1 MEIRRA
7 GKSGLELSRLGLGT
21 MTWGRDTDTHEA
33 ADQCR
38 AYIEAGGNFLDT
50 ASTYGDGDS
59 ERVIGGL
66 IGTLFQ
72 RSDVAI
78 ATKAGITFPG
88 GNRTVNNSRQA
99 LISELDKS
107 LTRLET
113 DYVDIWQIHSWDPCT
128 PLEDTLSALDYAYSS
143 GKARY
148 VGLSNF
154 SGWQSARAITIQE
167 SNSAKAPIISHQVE
181 YSLLNR
187 AAELEVLPCADET
200 GIGILAWAPLGR
212 GVLTGKYRNGIPSD
226 SRAAAPHFVK
236 HVEPYLREESNRI
249 VEAVTVAAQGLGFS
263 PLEVALAWVRD
274 TPGITSAIVGARTG
288 AQMRG
293 ILKSE
298 EVTLPQIVRDALND
312 VSRALTIL

>member
-1 MEIRRA
+1 MEMRRA
-7 GKSGLELSRLGLGT
+7 GNSGLSLSRLGLGT

-38 AYIEAGGNFLDT
+38 AFIEAGGNFIDT
-50 ASTYGDGDS
+50 SSTYGDGDS

-66 IGTLFQ
+66 IGTLVK
-72 RSDVAI
+72 REDVAI
-78 ATKAGITFPG
+78 ATKAGVSFPDG
-88 GNRTVNNSRQA
+88 VRTINNSRQS
-99 LISELDKS
+99 LIAELDRS
-107 LTRLET
+107 LSRLET
-113 DYVDIWQIHSWDPCT
+113 DYVDIWQIHSWDPHN

-148 VGLSNF
+148 VGISNF

-167 SNSAKAPIISHQVE
+167 TNSAKAPIVTHQVE

-187 AAELEVLPCADET
+187 EIENEVLPCADET

-212 GVLTGKYRNGIPSD
+212 GVLTGKYRKGIPSD

-236 HVEPYLREESNRI
+236 HVEPYLREKPQRI
-249 VEAVTVAAQGLGFS
+249 VEAVAVAAEGLGFA

-288 AQMRG
+288 AQLRG
-293 ILKSE
+293 ILTSE
-298 EVTLPQIVRDALND
+298 EITLPDIVRQALNEI
-312 VSRALTIL
+312 SAP

>member
-1 MEIRRA
+1 MEMRRA
-7 GKSGLELSRLGLGT
+7 GKSGLSLSRLGLGT

-38 AYIEAGGNFLDT
+38 AFIEAGGNFIDT
-50 ASTYGDGDS
+50 SSTYGDGDS

-66 IGTLFQ
+66 IGTLFK
-72 RSDVAI
+72 RDDVAI
-78 ATKAGITFPG
+78 ATKAGISFPEG
-88 GNRTVNNSRQA
+88 VRTVNNSRQS
-99 LISELDKS
+99 LIAELDRS
-107 LTRLET
+107 LSRLET
-113 DYVDIWQIHSWDPCT
+113 DYVDIWQIHSWDPHN

-148 VGLSNF
+148 VGISNF

-167 SNSAKAPIISHQVE
+167 TNSAKAPIVTHQVE

-187 AAELEVLPCADET
+187 EIENEVLPCADET

-212 GVLTGKYRNGIPSD
+212 GVLTGKYRKGIPSD

-236 HVEPYLREESNRI
+236 HVEPYLREKPQRI
-249 VEAVTVAAQGLGFS
+249 VEAVAVAAEGLGFA

-288 AQMRG
+288 AQLRG
-293 ILKSE
+293 ILTSE
-298 EVTLPQIVRDALND
+298 EITLPDIVRDALNEI
-312 VSRALTIL
+312 SAP

>member
-1 MEIRRA
+1 MEMRRA
-7 GKSGLELSRLGLGT
+7 GKSGLSLSRLGLGT

-38 AYIEAGGNFLDT
+38 AFIEAGGNFIDT
-50 ASTYGDGDS
+50 SSTYGDGDS

-66 IGTLFQ
+66 IGTLFK
-72 RSDVAI
+72 REDVAI
-78 ATKAGITFPG
+78 ATKAGVTFPDG
-88 GNRTVNNSRQA
+88 IRTVNNSRQS
-99 LISELDKS
+99 LIADLDRS
-107 LTRLET
+107 LARLET
-113 DYVDIWQIHSWDPCT
+113 DYVDIWQIHSWDPHN

-148 VGLSNF
+148 VGISNF

-167 SNSAKAPIISHQVE
+167 SNSAKAPIITNQVE

-187 AAELEVLPCADET
+187 EIENEVLPCADET

-212 GVLTGKYRNGIPSD
+212 GVLTGKYRKGIPSD

-236 HVEPYLREESNRI
+236 HVEPYLRDKPQRI
-249 VEAVTVAAQGLGFS
+249 VEAVAVAAEGLGFA

-288 AQMRG
+288 AQLRG
-293 ILKSE
+293 ILTSE
-298 EVTLPQIVRDALND
+298 EITLPEIVRDALNEI
-312 VSRALTIL
+312 SAP

>member
-1 MEIRRA
+1 METRTA
-7 GKSGLELSRLGLGT
+7 GKSGLKLSRLGLGT

-38 AYIEAGGNFLDT
+38 AYIEAGGNFFDT

-72 RSDVAI
+72 RDEVAI
-78 ATKAGITFPG
+78 ATKAGVSYPG
-88 GNRTVNNSRQA
+88 GNRTVNNSRQS
-99 LISELDKS
+99 LIADLEKS
-107 LTRLET
+107 LGRLET
-113 DYVDIWQIHSWDPCT
+113 DYVDIWQIHCWDPLN

-167 SNSAKAPIISHQVE
+167 SNTAKAPIVTHQIE

-187 AAELEVLPCADET
+187 SAEDEILPCADET
-200 GIGILAWAPLGR
+200 GVGILAWAPLGR
-212 GVLTGKYRNGIPSD
+212 GVLTGKYRNGIPID

-236 HVEPYLREESNRI
+236 HVEPYLNDSSARI
-249 VEAVTVAAQGLGFS
+249 VEAVAVAAQGLGFS

-288 AQMRG
+288 AQLQG

-298 EVTLPQIVRDALND
+298 EVVLPNVVRQALDD
-312 VSRALTIL
+312 VSTR

>member
-1 MEIRRA
+1 MEMRRA
-7 GKSGLELSRLGLGT
+7 GKSGLSLSRLGLGT

-38 AYIEAGGNFLDT
+38 AFIEAGGNFIDT
-50 ASTYGDGDS
+50 SSTYGDGDS

-66 IGTLFQ
+66 IGTLFK
-72 RSDVAI
+72 RDDVAI
-78 ATKAGITFPG
+78 ATKAGVSFPDG
-88 GNRTVNNSRQA
+88 VRTVNNSRQS
-99 LISELDKS
+99 LISELDRS
-107 LTRLET
+107 LSRLET
-113 DYVDIWQIHSWDPCT
+113 DYVDIWQIHSWDPHN

-148 VGLSNF
+148 VGISNF
-154 SGWQSARAITIQE
+154 AGWQSARAITIQE
-167 SNSAKAPIISHQVE
+167 TNSAKAPIVTHQVE

-187 AAELEVLPCADET
+187 EIESEVLPCADET

-212 GVLTGKYRNGIPSD
+212 GVLTGKYRKGIPSD

-236 HVEPYLREESNRI
+236 HVEPYLREKPQRI
-249 VEAVTVAAQGLGFS
+249 VEAVAVAAEGLGFS

-288 AQMRG
+288 AQLRG
-293 ILKSE
+293 ILASE
-298 EVTLPQIVRDALND
+298 EITLPDIVRDALNEI
-312 VSRALTIL
+312 SAP

>member
-1 MEIRRA
+1 MEMRRA
-7 GKSGLELSRLGLGT
+7 GKSGLSLSRLGLGT

-38 AYIEAGGNFLDT
+38 AFIEAGGNFIDT
-50 ASTYGDGDS
+50 SSTYGDGDS

-66 IGTLFQ
+66 IGTLFK
-72 RSDVAI
+72 RDDVAI
-78 ATKAGITFPG
+78 ATKAGVSFPDG
-88 GNRTVNNSRQA
+88 VRTVNNSRQS
-99 LISELDKS
+99 LISELDRS
-107 LTRLET
+107 LSRLET
-113 DYVDIWQIHSWDPCT
+113 DYVDIWQIHSWDPHN

-148 VGLSNF
+148 VGISNF

-167 SNSAKAPIISHQVE
+167 TNSAKAPIVTHQVE

-187 AAELEVLPCADET
+187 EIEREVLPCADET

-212 GVLTGKYRNGIPSD
+212 GVLTGKYRKGIPSD

-236 HVEPYLREESNRI
+236 HVEPYLREKPQRI
-249 VEAVTVAAQGLGFS
+249 VEAVAVAAEGLGFA

-288 AQMRG
+288 AQLRG
-293 ILKSE
+293 ILTSE
-298 EVTLPQIVRDALND
+298 EITLPDIVRDALNEI
-312 VSRALTIL
+312 SAP

>member
-1 MEIRRA
+1 MEMRRA
-7 GKSGLELSRLGLGT
+7 GKSGLSLSRLGLGT

-38 AYIEAGGNFLDT
+38 AFIEAGGNFIDT
-50 ASTYGDGDS
+50 SSTYGDGDS

-66 IGTLFQ
+66 IGTLFK
-72 RSDVAI
+72 REDVAI
-78 ATKAGITFPG
+78 ATKAGVSFPEG
-88 GNRTVNNSRQA
+88 ARTVNNSRQS
-99 LISELDKS
+99 LIAELDRS

-113 DYVDIWQIHSWDPCT
+113 DYVDIWQIHSWDPHN

-148 VGLSNF
+148 VGISNF

-167 SNSAKAPIISHQVE
+167 TNSAKAPIVTHQVE

-187 AAELEVLPCADET
+187 EIENEVLPCADET

-212 GVLTGKYRNGIPSD
+212 GVLTGKYRKGIPSD

-236 HVEPYLREESNRI
+236 HVEPYLREKPQRI
-249 VEAVTVAAQGLGFS
+249 VEAVAVAAEGLGFA

-288 AQMRG
+288 AQLRG
-293 ILKSE
+293 ILTSE
-298 EVTLPQIVRDALND
+298 EITLPDIVREALNEI
-312 VSRALTIL
+312 SAP

>member
-1 MEIRRA
+1 MEMRRA
-7 GKSGLELSRLGLGT
+7 GNSGLSLSRLGLGT

-38 AYIEAGGNFLDT
+38 AFIEAGGNFIDT
-50 ASTYGDGDS
+50 SSTYGDGDS

-66 IGTLFQ
+66 IGTLFK
-72 RSDVAI
+72 REEVAI
-78 ATKAGITFPG
+78 ATKAGISFPDG
-88 GNRTVNNSRQA
+88 VRTINNSRQS
-99 LISELDKS
+99 LIAELDKS
-107 LTRLET
+107 LSRLET
-113 DYVDIWQIHSWDPCT
+113 DYVDIWQIHAWDPFT
-128 PLEDTLSALDYAYSS
+128 PLEDTLSALDYAFSS

-148 VGLSNF
+148 VGISNF

-167 SNSAKAPIISHQVE
+167 SNSAKAPIVTHQVE

-187 AAELEVLPCADET
+187 SIEDEILPCADET

-212 GVLTGKYRNGIPSD
+212 GVLTGKYRKGVPSD

-236 HVEPYLREESNRI
+236 HVEPYLREKPQRI
-249 VEAVTVAAQGLGFS
+249 VEAVAVAAEGLGFA

-288 AQMRG
+288 AQLRG
-293 ILKSE
+293 ILTSE
-298 EVTLPQIVRDALND
+298 EIVLPSVVRDALNEI
-312 VSRALTIL
+312 SAP

>member
-1 MEIRRA
+1 MEMRRA
-7 GKSGLELSRLGLGT
+7 GKSGLTLSRLGLGT

-38 AYIEAGGNFLDT
+38 AFIDAGGNLIDT
-50 ASTYGDGDS
+50 SPIYGDGDA
-59 ERVIGGL
+59 ERVIGGM

-72 RSDVAI
+72 RDDVVI
-78 ATKAGITFPG
+78 ATKAGIQLIDG
-88 GNRTVNNSRQA
+88 QRVVNNTRQA

-107 LTRLET
+107 LQRLGT
-113 DYVDIWQIHSWDPCT
+113 DYVDLWQLHCWDENT

-148 VGLSNF
+148 VGISNF
-154 SGWQSARAITIQE
+154 SGWQSARIATLQE
-167 SNSAKAPIISHQVE
+167 LHSMKAPIVTMQNE

-187 AAELEVLPCADET
+187 HVEEELLPCADELNM
-200 GIGILAWAPLGR
+200 GFLAWAPLGR
-212 GVLTGKYRNGIPSD
+212 GVLTGKYRTGIPSD

-236 HVEPYLREESNRI
+236 HVEPYLTPESARV
-249 VEAVTVAAQGLGFS
+249 VEAVSVAAEGLGFA

-274 TPGITSAIVGARTG
+274 NPLVTSSIVGARTG
-288 AQMRG
+288 AQLRG

-298 EVTLPQIVRDALND
+298 EIVLPQTIRDVLD
-312 VSRALTIL
+312 EVSAVL

>member
-1 MEIRRA
+1 MEMRRA
-7 GKSGLELSRLGLGT
+7 GKSGLSLSRLGLGT

-38 AYIEAGGNFLDT
+38 AFIEAGGNFIDT
-50 ASTYGDGDS
+50 SSTYGDGDS

-66 IGTLFQ
+66 IGTLFK
-72 RSDVAI
+72 REDVAI
-78 ATKAGITFPG
+78 ATKAGVSFPG
-88 GNRTVNNSRQA
+88 GVRTVNNSRQS
-99 LISELDKS
+99 LIAELDRS
-107 LTRLET
+107 LSRLET
-113 DYVDIWQIHSWDPCT
+113 DYVDIWQIHSWDPHN

-148 VGLSNF
+148 VGISNF

-167 SNSAKAPIISHQVE
+167 TNSAKAPIVTHQVE

-187 AAELEVLPCADET
+187 EIENEVLPCADET

-212 GVLTGKYRNGIPSD
+212 GVLTGKYRKGIPSD

-236 HVEPYLREESNRI
+236 HVEPYLREKPQRI
-249 VEAVTVAAQGLGFS
+249 VEAVAVAAEGLGFA

-288 AQMRG
+288 AQLRG
-293 ILKSE
+293 ILTSE
-298 EVTLPQIVRDALND
+298 EITLPDIVRDALNEI
-312 VSRALTIL
+312 SAP

>member
-72 RSDVAI
+72 RSDLAI

-88 GNRTVNNSRQA
+88 GNRTINNSRQA

-113 DYVDIWQIHSWDPCT
+113 DYVDIWQIHSWDPFT

-236 HVEPYLREESNRI
+236 HVEPYLRDESNRI

>member
-1 MEIRRA
+1 MEMRRA
-7 GKSGLELSRLGLGT
+7 GKSGLSLSRLGLGT

-38 AYIEAGGNFLDT
+38 AFIDAGGNFLDT
-50 ASTYGDGDS
+50 SSTYGDGDG

-66 IGTLFQ
+66 LGTLMQ
-72 RSDVAI
+72 REQVVI
-78 ATKAGITFPG
+78 ATKAGISFPNG
-88 GNRTVNNSRQA
+88 IRTVNNSRQS

-107 LTRLET
+107 LARLET
-113 DYVDIWQIHSWDPCT
+113 DYVDIWQIHSWDPNN
-128 PLEDTLSALDYAYSS
+128 PLEDTLSALDLAYTS
-143 GKARY
+143 GRARY
-148 VGLSNF
+148 VGISNF
-154 SGWQSARAITIQE
+154 SGWQSARAITIQD
-167 SNSAKAPIISHQVE
+167 SNSAKAPIISHQIE

-187 AAELEVLPCADET
+187 SAEEEVLPCADET
-200 GIGILAWAPLGR
+200 EVGVLAWAPLGR

-236 HVEPYLREESNRI
+236 HVEPYLHPDSQAI
-249 VEAVTVAAQGLGFS
+249 VEAVCAAADGLGFA

-288 AQMRG
+288 AQLRG

-298 EVTLPQIVRDALND
+298 EISLPDVVRSALD
-312 VSRALTIL
+312 EVSAL